1 MKYGVIVFKNTEN
14 IGDDIQSYAASR
26 LLPKVDYYVERE
38 YIDTFVPNKKEF
50 VKVLMNGWFMHYKH
64 NFLPSPYID
73 PLFVSTHFSS
83 YDTYGIKNEYI
94 KSNADYLKKYAPIG
108 CRDIHS
114 KNVLDSF
121 GIDNYVSGCVTLTLD
136 KFEIKKSDEDY
147 ICCVDL
153 SDDVLK
159 HVNENSKIK
168 VIEKSH
174 ILNQNDNKKLSYEE
188 RFKKVEEL
196 LKLYQNAK
204 LVITSRL
211 HCALPCIALGTP
223 VILVKDD
230 KSIYYKDR
238 IESFLEYLNYY
249 SESDFLKE
257 DFANL
262 FKLKNKNHYIEVK
275 KNIINRI
282 NDEIKV
288 TDKDIS
294 ELPEIKDFND
304 IYVKRKNKIDKL
316 LDIVLN
322 KQLELYNDNLNNKAS
337 SEYWEKQ
344 YNDLIETNKRVLEEN
359 DTYWKK
365 QFDDLLKDKELAVK
379 QNDDYWKKEFSSLL
393 EKYNNL
399 LNKGVLKWK
408 RK

>member
-14 IGDDIQSYAASR
+14 IGDDIQSYAATR
-26 LLPKVDYYVERE
+26 LLPSVDYYVERE
-38 YIDTFVPNKKEF
+38 YIDTFIPKDKEY

-73 PLFVSTHFSS
+73 PIFISTHFSS

-94 KSNADYLKKYAPIG
+94 KNNVDYLKKYAPIG

-136 KFEIKKSDEDY
+136 KFDIKKSNEEY

-153 SDDVLK
+153 PENVLK
-159 HVNENSKIK
+159 HINDNSRIK

-174 ILNQNDNKKLSYEE
+174 YINKNENKKLSYED
-188 RFKKVEEL
+188 RFKNVEEL

-249 SESDFLKE
+249 SEEDFLKE
-257 DFANL
+257 DFRKL
-262 FKLKNKNHYIEVK
+262 FKLKNNNLHSSIKTNIKNKIKEEIVK
-275 KNIINRI
+275 NSNNIN
-282 NDEIKV
+282 
-288 TDKDIS
+288 
-294 ELPEIKDFND
+294 ELPEINDFNNF
-304 IYVKRKNKIDKL
+304 YVKRKRKIDKL
-316 LDIVLN
+316 LDIVLD
-322 KQLELYNDNLNNKAS
+322 KQLELYNENLNNKAA
-337 SEYWEKQ
+337 SEYWKKQ
-344 YNDLIETNKRVLEEN
+344 YNDQIINSKKALEE
-359 DTYWKK
+359 
-365 QFDDLLKDKELAVK
+365 
-379 QNDDYWKKEFSSLL
+379 NDDYWKKEFNSLL

-399 LNKGVLKWK
+399 LNK
-408 RK
+408 